1 MSHFPLSLTKMGESR
16 MDLRNLFLT
25 HAEERESGRMHAV
38 LLSLCCSGHVGHGLE
53 LSVKDGDGRTPKCP
67 ESLCG

>member
-1 MSHFPLSLTKMGESR
+1 
-16 MDLRNLFLT
+16 MDLSNLFLT
-25 HAEERESGRMHAV
+25 HAEERESSRMHAV

-53 LSVKDGDGRTPKCP
+53 LSVKDGDRRTPKCP